1 MIESNRGNL
10 QTLIRSL
17 DDAVR
22 LADIPSITRKI
33 KQDLET
39 MIGGGQ
45 LELPD
50 AICRPGISCYSRRL
64 LHSNPELGYT
74 VVVMAWGPGQ
84 KTQLHDHS
92 GIWCVECVVEGNI
105 DVCQYELQEVN
116 NGRYRFDRRGE
127 VRTGVGDA
135 GCLIPPFEYHTL
147 GNPLPDTRSVTLHVY
162 GGEMDCCCLYVPQDS
177 DWWVQQHRRLNYE
190 N

>member
-74 VVVMAWGPGQ
+74 
-84 KTQLHDHS
+84 
-92 GIWCVECVVEGNI
+92 
-105 DVCQYELQEVN
+105 
-116 NGRYRFDRRGE
+116 
-127 VRTGVGDA
+127 
-135 GCLIPPFEYHTL
+135 
-147 GNPLPDTRSVTLHVY
+147 
-162 GGEMDCCCLYVPQDS
+162 
-177 DWWVQQHRRLNYE
+177 
-190 N
+190 